1 MLEERALDEVSPVL
15 MAMGAQS
22 LLKAATPPAHAPA
35 SEEDVT
41 RANKEREDA
50 AREVIEILGF
60 VPGAWG
66 MMSLATLSVDAIA
79 RGSIAEGLIG
89 LIFCIPTVG
98 PALRRLGIT
107 HEEVIQSG
115 KIPAEMA
122 EVVASHADEI
132 QDAISRLDEV
142 LPYSDEVKAVVEEL
156 LRRAR
161 VGDDIDI
168 ISLRVR
174 DATARAA
181 PLEGFAKELINDPRW
196 KKWAIDIAR
205 PAVTDVLN
213 DIVSKEFGKRVIGG
227 MTYGMPADVKAKFL
241 SSKEA
246 ILHNDR
252 VIAIAKSELPK
263 IVDNISKTLRINFV
277 LDPEVAAQTGGKAL
291 GHLSQDTSWSPVINI
306 FVPQHLTADAAK
318 SHIVREIHET
328 VAHELDHFVVDKQ
341 LHAAFAK
348 GGVLE
353 NEFLYVS
360 ETSARISQVLRDIIS
375 SLGIPAAVKDE
386 MPETL
391 VKIRSFRRGM
401 GTKMFT
407 AADIEAVATGD
418 LPEFIADRMRPEGY
432 VIADSIRSRHARL
445 MQLAPQVD
453 MLPSDPEFVRRYLLP
468 FYEKT
473 ASLLNKVP

>member
-1 MLEERALDEVSPVL
+1 MMLRTIARRALLEERALDEVSPVL

-328 VAHELDHFVVDKQ
+328 VAHELDHFVVD
-341 LHAAFAK
+341 
-348 GGVLE
+348 
-353 NEFLYVS
+353 
-360 ETSARISQVLRDIIS
+360 
-375 SLGIPAAVKDE
+375 